1 MVKKVKKQVDL
12 LNPQVPLS
20 KSHRILR
27 GSSSRPLNKEYTE
40 DRRTTRGCR
49 AGRATTLRSPRRRGG
64 DLAFLHGYKK
74 PAGHTNCCAQAYLA
88 LQLQEPCFAT
98 PFEHGPRLRG
108 GVLQNA
114 HGTPTVG
121 IRHQRVALVL
131 VLEVLLGVHV
141 RKPLDE
147 HQSRER
153 TSKRI
158 WSF

>member
-1 MVKKVKKQVDL
+1 MEL
-12 LNPQVPLS
+12 LNPQVPPS

-27 GSSSRPLNKEYTE
+27 GSSSRPLNKDYIE
-40 DRRTTRGCR
+40 DRLTTRGG
-49 AGRATTLRSPRRRGG
+49 AGRATTLRSLRRRSG
-64 DLAFLHGYKK
+64 DLPFLHGYMK
-74 PAGHTNCCAQAYLA
+74 PEGQTNFCAHAYLA
-88 LQLQEPCFAT
+88 LQLQESCFTT

-114 HGTPTVG
+114 HGTPTYG
-121 IRHQRVALVL
+121 IRHQRAALVL

-147 HQSRER
+147 HQSRIR